1 MSMKPS
7 KSVPAAL
14 IVSGILFG
22 TLLMG
27 PPSHAGQATTLQPV
41 EDLDVPEGS
50 QIPEGRLQETEE
62 KVREYK
68 AQMREKSRLKQQQQE
83 QQRQEQQPQTEAPKP
98 NGGQQQ

>member
-1 MSMKPS
+1 MSMKLS
-7 KSVPAAL
+7 KSVPMAL

-27 PPSHAGQATTLQPV
+27 PPSHAGQATTFQPV

-83 QQRQEQQPQTEAPKP
+83 QQPQTEAPEP
-98 NGGQQQ
+98 NGGEQQ